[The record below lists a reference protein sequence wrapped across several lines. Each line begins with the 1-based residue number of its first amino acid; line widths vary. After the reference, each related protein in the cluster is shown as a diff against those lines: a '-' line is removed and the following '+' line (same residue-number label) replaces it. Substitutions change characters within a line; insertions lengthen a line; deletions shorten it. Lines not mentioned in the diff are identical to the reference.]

1 MELTAASPP
10 AGGRLIVSGRIDG
23 VRLQSARVRTKPAP
37 EADFPGSSPAQDPGP
52 AASIHRPRKQRP
64 NRTAARPRGRQRL
77 PARTSTPQYRSAAI
91 SAERCLETYL
101 QEINEVPLL
110 TAQEELALGRRIQA
124 GDLAAREH
132 MIRANLRLVVSV
144 AKMYTE
150 RGLALQDL
158 IAEGNIGLMKAA
170 EKFDPAAGCRF
181 STYGTWWIKQSIR
194 RALTNTVKSVRVPSY
209 MSELI
214 SRWRVVSQELA
225 YLLGRAPTI
234 EEVAGELG
242 IPEDNWPLL
251 RRTIQVSGMGP
262 QISLDT
268 LTQGQD
274 TVEDARTQT
283 PDEQLLNNDL
293 IAKLGE
299 LLDVI
304 DEREATI
311 LRLRYGLGI
320 QGGEQMTLKEIGK
333 VVGLTRE
340 RVRQIEQEALRK
352 LYGVMSSE
360 RQGADLHPAPPRGPL
375 ERKRRK
381 AG

>member
-1 MELTAASPP
+1 ME
-10 AGGRLIVSGRIDG
+10 
-23 VRLQSARVRTKPAP
+23 RTTP
-37 EADFPGSSPAQDPGP
+37 
-52 AASIHRPRKQRP
+52 HR
-64 NRTAARPRGRQRL
+64 AAREGLPETTRTPRN
-77 PARTSTPQYRSAAI
+77 RSAAI

-110 TAQEELALGRRIQA
+110 TAQEELALGRRIQS

-144 AKMYTE
+144 AKMYSD
-150 RGLALQDL
+150 RGLTLQDL

-181 STYGTWWIKQSIR
+181 STYGTWWIKQAIR
-194 RALTNTVKSVRVPSY
+194 RALTNTVKPVRVPSY

-225 YLLGRAPTI
+225 YLLGRAPSV
-234 EEVAGELG
+234 EEVASELG
-242 IPEDNWPLL
+242 IPEENWPLL
-251 RRTIQVSGMGP
+251 KRTIQVSGMGP
-262 QISLDT
+262 QVSLDI

-274 TVEDARTQT
+274 TVEDVRTQT
-283 PDEQLLNNDL
+283 PDEELLNNDL

-299 LLDVI
+299 LLNVI

-311 LRLRYGLGI
+311 LRLRYGLGNES
-320 QGGEQMTLKEIGK
+320 GEQMTLKEIGK

-360 RQGADLHPAPPRGPL
+360 REDGELHPAPPPGSRG